1 MDEKSILTI
10 NVVTPDGSVYEN
22 TTDLVICKTTV
33 GEIGIMPNH
42 LPLLASLAIDEV
54 RVKVDDEN
62 FDVSEGKNN
71 ENFDEIAVSGGFMEF
86 SDNTLSVV
94 ASAAER
100 KETIDVSRAER
111 AKQRAEKRIEEAKN
125 ENNDIDVRRAE
136 VSLRRAINRLNISKH

>member
-42 LPLLASLAIDEV
+42 LPLLASLAIDEE
-54 RVKVDDEN
+54 RVKVDD
-62 FDVSEGKNN
+62 
-71 ENFDEIAVSGGFMEF
+71 ENFDEIAVSGGFVEF
-86 SDNTLSVV
+86 SDNNLSVV

-125 ENNDIDVRRAE
+125 ENNDIDLRRAE

>member
-54 RVKVDDEN
+54 RV
-62 FDVSEGKNN
+62 
-71 ENFDEIAVSGGFMEF
+71 
-86 SDNTLSVV
+86 
-94 ASAAER
+94 
-100 KETIDVSRAER
+100 
-111 AKQRAEKRIEEAKN
+111 
-125 ENNDIDVRRAE
+125 
-136 VSLRRAINRLNISKH
+136 

>member
-22 TTDLVICKTTV
+22 TTDVVICKTTV

-62 FDVSEGKNN
+62 FD
-71 ENFDEIAVSGGFMEF
+71 EIAVSGGFVEF
-86 SDNTLSVV
+86 SDNNLSVV

-125 ENNDIDVRRAE
+125 ENNDIDLRRAE

>member
-62 FDVSEGKNN
+62 FD
-71 ENFDEIAVSGGFMEF
+71 EIAVSGGFMEF
-86 SDNTLSVV
+86 SDNNLSVV

-125 ENNDIDVRRAE
+125 ENNDIDLRRAE

>member
-62 FDVSEGKNN
+62 FD
-71 ENFDEIAVSGGFMEF
+71 EIAVSGEFMEF

-125 ENNDIDVRRAE
+125 ENNDIDLRRAE

>member
-54 RVKVDDEN
+54 RVKVD
-62 FDVSEGKNN
+62 N
-71 ENFDEIAVSGGFMEF
+71 ENFDEIAVSGGFVEF
-86 SDNTLSVV
+86 SDNNLSVV

-125 ENNDIDVRRAE
+125 ENNDIDLRRAE

>member
-62 FDVSEGKNN
+62 FD
-71 ENFDEIAVSGGFMEF
+71 EIAVSGGFVEF
-86 SDNTLSVV
+86 SDNNLSVV
-94 ASAAER
+94 ASPAER

-125 ENNDIDVRRAE
+125 ENNDIDLRRAE

>member
-62 FDVSEGKNN
+62 FD
-71 ENFDEIAVSGGFMEF
+71 EIAVSGWFVEF

-125 ENNDIDVRRAE
+125 ENNDIDLRRAE

>member
-62 FDVSEGKNN
+62 FD
-71 ENFDEIAVSGGFMEF
+71 EIAVSGGFVEF
-86 SDNTLSVV
+86 SDYTLSVV

-125 ENNDIDVRRAE
+125 ENNNIDLRRAE

>member
-62 FDVSEGKNN
+62 FD
-71 ENFDEIAVSGGFMEF
+71 EIAVSGGFVEF
-86 SDNTLSVV
+86 SDNNLSVV

-125 ENNDIDVRRAE
+125 ENNDIDLRRAE
-136 VSLRRAINRLNISKH
+136 VYLRRAINRLNISKH

>member
-1 MDEKSILTI
+1 MINEEANKSWAIRTYTDE
-10 NVVTPDGSVYEN
+10 
-22 TTDLVICKTTV
+22 
-33 GEIGIMPNH
+33 
-42 LPLLASLAIDEV
+42 LLNFIIFTGCMYNLID
-54 RVKVDDEN
+54 D
-62 FDVSEGKNN
+62 
-71 ENFDEIAVSGGFMEF
+71 ENFDEIAVSGGFVEF

-125 ENNDIDVRRAE
+125 ENNDIDLRRAE

>member
-62 FDVSEGKNN
+62 FD
-71 ENFDEIAVSGGFMEF
+71 EIAVSGGFVEF
-86 SDNTLSVV
+86 SDNILSVV

-125 ENNDIDVRRAE
+125 ENNDIDLRRAE

>member
-54 RVKVDDEN
+54 PIRISID
-62 FDVSEGKNN
+62 
-71 ENFDEIAVSGGFMEF
+71 ENFDEIAVSGGFVEF

-125 ENNDIDVRRAE
+125 ENNDIDLRRAE

>member
-62 FDVSEGKNN
+62 FD
-71 ENFDEIAVSGGFMEF
+71 EIAVSGGFVEF
-86 SDNTLSVV
+86 SDNNLSVV

-125 ENNDIDVRRAE
+125 ENNGIDLRRAE

>member
-42 LPLLASLAIDEV
+42 LPLLASLAIDEA
-54 RVKVDDEN
+54 RVKVDD
-62 FDVSEGKNN
+62 

-125 ENNDIDVRRAE
+125 ENNDIDLRRAE
-136 VSLRRAINRLNISKH
+136 VSLRRAINRLNISTL

>member
-42 LPLLASLAIDEV
+42 LPLRASLAIDEV

-62 FDVSEGKNN
+62 FD
-71 ENFDEIAVSGGFMEF
+71 EIAVSGGFVEF
-86 SDNTLSVV
+86 SDNNLSVV

-125 ENNDIDVRRAE
+125 ENNDIDLRRAE

>member
-62 FDVSEGKNN
+62 FA
-71 ENFDEIAVSGGFMEF
+71 EIAVSGGFVEF

-125 ENNDIDVRRAE
+125 ENNDIDLRRAE

>member
-62 FDVSEGKNN
+62 FD
-71 ENFDEIAVSGGFMEF
+71 EIAVSGGFMEF

-94 ASAAER
+94 AS
-100 KETIDVSRAER
+100 KE
-111 AKQRAEKRIEEAKN
+111 KKLLMFL
-125 ENNDIDVRRAE
+125 VRN
-136 VSLRRAINRLNISKH
+136 VLSNVLKSVLKKLRTKIMTLIYVELKFPYVEL

>member
-62 FDVSEGKNN
+62 FD
-71 ENFDEIAVSGGFMEF
+71 EIAVSGGFVEF

-100 KETIDVSRAER
+100 KETIDDSRAER

-125 ENNDIDVRRAE
+125 ENNDIDLRRAE

>member
-62 FDVSEGKNN
+62 FD
-71 ENFDEIAVSGGFMEF
+71 EIAVSGGFVEF
-86 SDNTLSVV
+86 SDNNLSVV

-111 AKQRAEKRIEEAKN
+111 AKQRA
-125 ENNDIDVRRAE
+125 
-136 VSLRRAINRLNISKH
+136 

>member
-62 FDVSEGKNN
+62 FD
-71 ENFDEIAVSGGFMEF
+71 EIAVSGGFMEF
-86 SDNTLSVV
+86 SDNTLTVV

-125 ENNDIDVRRAE
+125 ENNDIDLRRAE

>member
-62 FDVSEGKNN
+62 FD
-71 ENFDEIAVSGGFMEF
+71 EIAVSGGFVEF
-86 SDNTLSVV
+86 SDNNLSVV

-100 KETIDVSRAER
+100 KETI
-111 AKQRAEKRIEEAKN
+111 EKRIEEAKN
-125 ENNDIDVRRAE
+125 ENNDIDLRRAE

>member
-62 FDVSEGKNN
+62 FD
-71 ENFDEIAVSGGFMEF
+71 EIAVSGGFMEF
-86 SDNTLSVV
+86 SDNILSVV

-125 ENNDIDVRRAE
+125 ENNDIDLRRAE